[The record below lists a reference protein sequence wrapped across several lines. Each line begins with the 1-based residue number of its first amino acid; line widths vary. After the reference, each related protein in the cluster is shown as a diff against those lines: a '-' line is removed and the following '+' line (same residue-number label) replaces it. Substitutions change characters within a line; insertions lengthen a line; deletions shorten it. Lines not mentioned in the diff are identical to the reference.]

1 KALEKLI
8 AALEQ
13 AIKNKNKNEVESQSK
28 KLQEF
33 VNSQVDYKKLAYEK
47 KRDEVQRLLDQA
59 KNYSTQNSQ
68 NNEGFFRPNNP
79 LMWVSGVAVVGIVA
93 GAILIIRSRKRKAAR
108 NIAVSKREIKQPPIT
123 FRVKAKQEEPKIINL
138 EVYLEK
144 LTAQLSDGREL
155 SIPIDW
161 FAKWGVK
168 GINANKLKNYEIKR
182 GKNIYFPNIDEVL
195 GMEVFI
201 HGFDAP

>member
-1 KALEKLI
+1 MRTRT
-8 AALEQ
+8 
-13 AIKNKNKNEVESQSK
+13 
-28 KLQEF
+28 QE
-33 VNSQVDYKKLAYEK
+33 
-47 KRDEVQRLLDQA
+47 
-59 KNYSTQNSQ
+59 
-68 NNEGFFRPNNP
+68 
-79 LMWVSGVAVVGIVA
+79 
-93 GAILIIRSRKRKAAR
+93 AR

-123 FRVKAKQEEPKIINL
+123 FRVKTKQEEPKIINL
-138 EVYLEK
+138 AVYLEK

-182 GKNIYFPNIDEVL
+182 GKNIYFPDIDEVL

-201 HGFDAP
+201 HGFDAPCE